1 MKQFITTICI
11 LTFSLGFAQ
20 DTRGG
25 AELSAANKEQPKT
38 QIVEAS
44 CGQCQF
50 GMKGK
55 GGCDLAVRIDG
66 KSYFVDGTDI
76 HKHGDAHAA
85 DGFCSAVRKV
95 EVVGE
100 IKDNRFV
107 ASSFKL
113 LPLEESHEGHKH

>member
-1 MKQFITTICI
+1 MKKIIFFFILLI
-11 LTFSLGFAQ
+11 GVNVNAQ
-20 DTRGG
+20 D
-25 AELSAANKEQPKT
+25 LKEKQSK

-50 GMKGK
+50 GMKDK
-55 GGCDLAVRIDG
+55 KGCDLAVRIEG

-76 HKHGDAHAA
+76 HKHGDAHAE
-85 DGFCSAVRKV
+85 DGFCSTIRKA

-100 IKDNRFV
+100 VKDNKFI

-113 LPLEESHEGHKH
+113 LAVEGHDDHKGHKH

>member
-1 MKQFITTICI
+1 MKKIISILVLFICI
-11 LTFSLGFAQ
+11 SLNAQ
-20 DTRGG
+20 D
-25 AELSAANKEQPKT
+25 KPKT

-76 HKHGDAHAA
+76 HKHGDAHAE
-85 DGFCSAVRKV
+85 DGFCSTIRKA

-100 IKDNRFV
+100 IKDDRFV

-113 LPLEESHEGHKH
+113 LPVEGHDEHEGHKH